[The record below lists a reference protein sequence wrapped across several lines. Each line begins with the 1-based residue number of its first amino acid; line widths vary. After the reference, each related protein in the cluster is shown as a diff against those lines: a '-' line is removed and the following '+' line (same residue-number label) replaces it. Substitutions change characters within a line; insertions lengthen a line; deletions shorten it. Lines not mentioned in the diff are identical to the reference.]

1 MKLLKRIPTLEQVS
15 PVYAVIVLMISSWSL
30 IHFFWRLPSLLHYST
45 FGEIAVFV
53 SYLVVINLFES
64 VLVLLVPLLLAII
77 LPQKWFYAQ
86 FVTKGTSLVILGLGL
101 LMLFYG
107 NLIAGFLSPWVLILK
122 VLIIGLILLVLTFL
136 IDRVGFLNRSI
147 QEFSNR
153 AIIFLY
159 IWIPVSIT
167 SLLIVLVRNIL

>member
-15 PVYAVIVLMISSWSL
+15 PVYAVIVLMISTWSL
-30 IHFFWRLPSLLHYST
+30 IHFFWRLPSLLYYST
-45 FGEIAVFV
+45 FGEITVFI

-64 VLVLLVPLLLAII
+64 ILVLLVPVLLAVI

-86 FVTKGTSLVILGLGL
+86 FVTKGNSLVILGLGL
-101 LMLFYG
+101 IMLFYW
-107 NLIAGFLSPWVLILK
+107 NLIGEFLSPWVLIQK

-136 IDRVGFLNRSI
+136 IDKVGFLNRSI
-147 QEFSNR
+147 MEFSNR

-159 IWIPVSIT
+159 VWIPVSAT